1 MITFKKDLFLLLC
14 LILSISISAQT
25 PLSNPYSRNNAQ
37 LLNGKWNALIDVFCM
52 GEANSIFK
60 NKPQSATGKPQ
71 EYTFNDGFRLDVPSD
86 FNSQL
91 PELMYYEGNV
101 WYQRKITVCK
111 TADSRQFLYFAGA
124 NYITKVWLN
133 GNFIGEHEGGFLP
146 FQFDITKMAK
156 AGENDLVVLTN
167 NNRRVDYIPAMNFD
181 WWNYGGITRDVFLIE
196 TPNMYINDYT
206 VQLKKGTKN
215 IIAGTV
221 KLEGAT
227 AQQNVEIRIP
237 ELKIRKKLTT
247 DSTGLAIFE
256 IAAKPQLWEPASP
269 KLYDVTFTTD
279 KDTITEQIGFRT
291 IETKG
296 TNILLNGKP
305 IFLKGVNFHEEI
317 PQRMGRAYSDADA
330 AVILSEAKA
339 LGCNF
344 IRTAHYAQNERI
356 VRMAEK
362 MGLMI
367 WEEIPV
373 WQGIKFTDEVVMVK
387 AQKKL
392 REMIYR
398 DKNRAAIVIWSI
410 QNETKASAAR
420 DKMLIGLTEL
430 TRSLDSTRLVAGAFN
445 NMGYDNSTHT
455 FILKDSL
462 VNYLDVVGVNKYMGW
477 YDAYKTAPEQTKWN
491 VAAGKPLIFSEFGA
505 EAVYGQHGD
514 ANVPASWSEEMMEK
528 LYLDNLKMFNN
539 IPNLRGTVPWLLFD
553 FRSPNRW
560 HKQNQDGW
568 NRKGLVSDKGQ
579 RKKAWYVMKAYYED
593 K

>member
-1 MITFKKDLFLLLC
+1 MIIFKKDLFLLLC
-14 LILSISISAQT
+14 LILSISASAQT
-25 PLSNPYSRNNAQ
+25 LLTNPYSRNNAE
-37 LLNGKWNALIDVFCM
+37 LLNGKWNALVDVFCM
-52 GEANSIFK
+52 GESNGIFK
-60 NKPQSATGKPQ
+60 NRPQSATGKPQ
-71 EYTFNDGFRLDVPSD
+71 EYTFNDGFRLDVPGD

-91 PELMYYEGNV
+91 PELKYYEGNV
-101 WYQRKITVCK
+101 WYQRKITVNK
-111 TADSRQFLYFAGA
+111 TVDCRQFLYFAGA

-146 FQFDITKMAK
+146 FQFDITKLAK
-156 AGENDLVVLTN
+156 AGENDLVVMTN
-167 NNRRVDYIPAMNFD
+167 NNRRVDYLPAMNFD

-196 TPNMYINDYT
+196 TPNTYINDYT
-206 VQLKKGTKN
+206 VQLKKGVKN

-237 ELKIRKKLTT
+237 ELKICKKIIT
-247 DSTGLAIFE
+247 DTAGLATFE

-269 KLYDVTFTTD
+269 KLYDITFTTD
-279 KDTITEQIGFRT
+279 KDTVTEQIGFRT

-305 IFLKGVNFHEEI
+305 IFIKGVNFHEEI
-317 PQRMGRAYSDADA
+317 PQRMGRAYSEADA
-330 AVILSEAKA
+330 AVLLSEAKA

-387 AQKKL
+387 AQKML
-392 REMIYR
+392 REMIQR

-410 QNETKASAAR
+410 QNETQASAAR
-420 DKMLIGLTEL
+420 NKMLIGLAEL

-445 NMGYDNSTHT
+445 NMKYDNSTHT
-455 FILKDSL
+455 FILNDSL
-462 VNYLDVVGVNKYMGW
+462 INYLDVIGINKYMGW

-491 VAAGKPLIFSEFGA
+491 VAAGKPLIMSEFGA

-514 ANVPASWSEEMMEK
+514 ANVLASWSEEMMEK
-528 LYLDNLKMFNN
+528 LYRDNLKMFNN
-539 IPNLRGTVPWLLFD
+539 IPNLSGTVPWLLFD

-579 RKKAWYVMKAYYED
+579 RKKAWYVMKAYYD
-593 K
+593 GK

>member
-1 MITFKKDLFLLLC
+1 MNAKLKATTILLC
-14 LILSISISAQT
+14 LFLSVSAKAQT
-25 PLSNPYSRNNAQ
+25 LLTNPYSRNNTE

-52 GEANSIFK
+52 GESGGIYK
-60 NKPQSATGKPQ
+60 NKPQPTSGHPN
-71 EYTFNDGFRLDVPSD
+71 EYTFNNGLRLDVPGD

-91 PELMYYEGNV
+91 PELKYYEGNV
-101 WYQRKITVCK
+101 WYQRKISVNK
-111 TADSRQFLYFAGA
+111 TTDRKQFLYFAGA

-133 GNFIGEHEGGFLP
+133 GVFIGEHEGGFLP
-146 FQFDITKMAK
+146 FQFDITNQAK
-156 AGENDLVVLTN
+156 AGENDLVVLIN

-196 TPNMYINDYT
+196 TPNVYINDYSI
-206 VQLKKGTKN
+206 QLKKGTKN
-215 IIAGTV
+215 SITGFV
-221 KLEGAT
+221 KIEGVSA
-227 AQQNVEIRIP
+227 AQGVNLIIP
-237 ELKIRKKLTT
+237 ELKINKKLIA
-247 DSTGLAIFE
+247 DKNGLAVFE
-256 IAAKPQLWEPASP
+256 ITAKPQLWEPSLP

-279 KDTITEQIGFRT
+279 KDTISEQIGFRT

-305 IFLKGVNFHEEI
+305 VFLKGVNFHEEI

-330 AVILSEAKA
+330 AMILTEAKA

-387 AQKKL
+387 AQNML

-410 QNETKASAAR
+410 QNETQATAAR
-420 DKMLIGLTEL
+420 DKMLIGLANL

-462 VNYLDVVGVNKYMGW
+462 VNYLDLVGVNKYMGW
-477 YDAYKTAPEQTKWN
+477 YDAYKTTPEQTKWD
-491 VAAGKPLIFSEFGA
+491 VAAGKPLLFSEFGA
-505 EAVYGQHGD
+505 EALYGQHGN
-514 ANVPASWSEEMMEK
+514 ANSPSSWSEEMQEK
-528 LYLDNLKMFNN
+528 LYRDNLTMFKN
-539 IPNLRGTVPWLLFD
+539 IPNLCGTAPWLLFD

-579 RKKAWYVMKAYYED
+579 RKKAWYVMKTYYEE

>member
-1 MITFKKDLFLLLC
+1 MNTSLKASTLLLC
-14 LILSISISAQT
+14 LSICITASTQNILT
-25 PLSNPYSRNNAQ
+25 NPYSRNNSE

-52 GEANSIFK
+52 GESNGIFK
-60 NKPQSATGKPQ
+60 NRPQPITGKPQ
-71 EYTFNDGFRLDVPSD
+71 EYTFNDGFRLDVPGD

-101 WYQRKITVCK
+101 WYQRKITVRK
-111 TADSRQFLYFAGA
+111 TADCKQFLYFAGA

-133 GNFIGEHEGGFLP
+133 GVFIGEHEGGFLP
-146 FQFDITKMAK
+146 FQFDITKQAQ
-156 AGENDLVVLTN
+156 AGENNLVVLTN

-196 TPNMYINDYT
+196 TPRVYINDYT

-221 KLEGAT
+221 KLEGST
-227 AQQNVEIRIP
+227 AQQQIEILIP
-237 ELKIRKKLTT
+237 ELKIRKKLFT
-247 DSTGLAIFE
+247 DSTGFASFE
-256 IAAKPQLWEPASP
+256 ITAKPQLWEPASP
-269 KLYDVTFTTD
+269 KLYDVKFITD
-279 KDTITEQIGFRT
+279 KDTVFEQIGFRT

-305 IFLKGVNFHEEI
+305 IFLKGVNSHEEI

-373 WQGIKFTDEVVMVK
+373 WQGIKFTDEIVMVK
-387 AQKKL
+387 AQNML
-392 REMIYR
+392 REMILR
-398 DKNRAAIVIWSI
+398 DKNRAAIIIWSI
-410 QNETKASAAR
+410 QNETQPTAAR
-420 DKMLIGLTEL
+420 DKMLIGLAKMTQEL
-430 TRSLDSTRLVAGAFN
+430 DNTRLIAGAFN
-445 NMGYDNSTHT
+445 NVKYNKTNNT
-455 FILKDSL
+455 FTLSDSL
-462 VNYLDVVGVNKYMGW
+462 INYLDIIGINKYMGW
-477 YDAYKTAPEQTKWN
+477 YDSFQVAPGETKWD
-491 VAAGKPLIFSEFGA
+491 VAAGKPLIMSEYGG
-505 EAVYGQHGD
+505 EALYGQHGN
-514 ANVPASWSEEMMEK
+514 ANSPASWSEEMQEK
-528 LYLDNLKMFNN
+528 LYRDNLTMFNN
-539 IPNLRGTVPWLLFD
+539 ISNLCGTVPWVLFD

-568 NRKGLVSDKGQ
+568 NRKGLISDKGQ
-579 RKKAWYVMKAYYED
+579 RKKAWYVMKEYYER